1 MIDPLRR
8 YGKNSWIGKPAF
20 ITGTSPGAIGS
31 ALAQQHLRAVNDRNR
46 HDRARRQDKTNKGTS
61 PTRARGNFS
70 EASSVVSL
78 RLSYGCRSPRL
89 RGHNGITSFA
99 PLLRADATEAFI
111 CSNARAPPVNLGRS
125 VVVPAHLTTT
135 AI

>member
-46 HDRARRQDKTNKGTS
+46 HDRARRQTRRTREHHRREHAEIS
-61 PTRARGNFS
+61 PRLPRSFRFACRTVVAARAFAGIT
-70 EASSVVSL
+70 V
-78 RLSYGCRSPRL
+78 SPRL
-89 RGHNGITSFA
+89 R
-99 PLLRADATEAFI
+99 L
-111 CSNARAPPVNLGRS
+111 
-125 VVVPAHLTTT
+125 
-135 AI
+135 